1 MALSFQSLAKQH
13 NKISLD
19 EIAQLS
25 LTSIPQLK
33 FLSEFHKDM
42 IEIST
47 SAEQIERSEN
57 VNLLIYDILKAKEFT
72 ISHEGRLATD
82 IGFKD
87 RLETQ
92 ALLHITKDYDVRDF
106 RKAIDSMHYLT
117 QKSRTLNLAPV
128 KHFDHY
134 YHEGI
139 THLLSA
145 IGNEQYSSIP
155 VVPHTQGYLPP
166 SLDDIEGTHA
176 VYATGR
182 SNPFLLTFTDE
193 LSQDDFE
200 KYRELNFQKAKKY
213 REKNDWTEIKYNI
226 VESHLR
232 QANRIREIKDY
243 FSYNPNLRDYL
254 IVQDSYDFSDSAYD
268 GFKRYFAFRTDDS
281 LKENIA
287 YNEKYHSDV
296 LNHTDPDRLYR
307 DDRET
312 IILNTATKLLLD
324 GPDRTVDIKG
334 VSPIKNMLIKEIQKE
349 NENKYGQIPLD
360 PLGDVVQ
367 RLVSDTYREKTDARF
382 IEIFESV
389 LNETNKKTV
398 KHKM

>member
-1 MALSFQSLAKQH
+1 M
-13 NKISLD
+13 
-19 EIAQLS
+19 
-25 LTSIPQLK
+25 
-33 FLSEFHKDM
+33 
-42 IEIST
+42 
-47 SAEQIERSEN
+47 
-57 VNLLIYDILKAKEFT
+57 
-72 ISHEGRLATD
+72 
-82 IGFKD
+82 
-87 RLETQ
+87 
-92 ALLHITKDYDVRDF
+92 
-106 RKAIDSMHYLT
+106 
-117 QKSRTLNLAPV
+117 
-128 KHFDHY
+128 
-134 YHEGI
+134 
-139 THLLSA
+139 
-145 IGNEQYSSIP
+145 
-155 VVPHTQGYLPP
+155 
-166 SLDDIEGTHA
+166 DDIEGTHA
-176 VYATGR
+176 VYVTGR

-213 REKNDWTEIKYNI
+213 REKNDWIEIKHNI

-268 GFKRYFAFRTDDS
+268 RFKRYFTFRTDDS
-281 LKENIA
+281 LKENIT

-324 GPDRTVDIKG
+324 GPDRTVDING

>member
-1 MALSFQSLAKQH
+1 MTHSFQSLVQQH
-13 NKISLD
+13 NKISLN
-19 EIAQLS
+19 EIAELS

-42 IEIST
+42 TEIST

-155 VVPHTQGYLPP
+155 IIPHTQGYLPP

-193 LSQDDFE
+193 LSLDDFE
-200 KYRELNFQKAKKY
+200 KYRELNFEKAKKY
-213 REKNDWTEIKYNI
+213 REDNDWTEIKHNI
-226 VESHLR
+226 IESNLR
-232 QANRIREIKDY
+232 HANRIREIKDY

-254 IVQDSYDFSDSAYD
+254 VIQDNYDFNDRAYD
-268 GFKRYFAFRTDDS
+268 EFKRNFAFRTDES
-281 LKENIA
+281 LKESIA
-287 YNEKYHSDV
+287 YNEKYHSDA
-296 LNHTDPDRLYR
+296 LNSDDPDTLYS

-312 IILNTATKLLLD
+312 IILYNATKLLLD
-324 GPDRTVDIKG
+324 GPDRIADIDG
-334 VSPIKNMLIKEIQKE
+334 SSPIKSMLIKEIQKE
-349 NENKYGQIPLD
+349 SENKYNQNPLD
-360 PLGDVVQ
+360 PLGDVVK
-367 RLVSDTYREKTDARF
+367 RLSSETYRESKDPRF
-382 IEIFESV
+382 IEIFDSV

-398 KHKM
+398 RPKI